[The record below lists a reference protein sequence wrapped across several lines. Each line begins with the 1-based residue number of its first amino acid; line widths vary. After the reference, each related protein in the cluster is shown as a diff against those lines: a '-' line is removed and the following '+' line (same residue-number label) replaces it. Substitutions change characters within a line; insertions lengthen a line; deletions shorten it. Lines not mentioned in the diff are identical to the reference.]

1 MSAFNLDIEARNL
14 KILDFS
20 KGFQYI
26 NKLVDNGI
34 LPKELEAEY
43 QVESNDSFTSFVL
56 QMEKLRR
63 VKQDPDV
70 KDSPGS
76 EPAKYF
82 AKGAGGKG
90 MSKSTKQSRA
100 RYFDKKAK
108 MSDDNPDAYKP
119 APGDKGKKTKPS
131 QYTKNFSLGAISPPS
146 EILIIQELI
155 DDFCKISP
163 VLVPRWGYLSLNFE
177 AMKPAT

>member
-1 MSAFNLDIEARNL
+1 MYQTEQK
-14 KILDFS
+14 KI
-20 KGFQYI
+20 
-26 NKLVDNGI
+26 
-34 LPKELEAEY
+34 
-43 QVESNDSFTSFVL
+43 T
-56 QMEKLRR
+56 R

-70 KDSPGS
+70 KGSPGT

-90 MSKSTKQSRA
+90 MSKSTKQARA

-131 QYTKNFSLGAISPPS
+131 QYTRKFKQMYGCLLYTSPSPRDKRHSRMPS
-146 EILIIQELI
+146 
-155 DDFCKISP
+155 S
-163 VLVPRWGYLSLNFE
+163 
-177 AMKPAT
+177 A